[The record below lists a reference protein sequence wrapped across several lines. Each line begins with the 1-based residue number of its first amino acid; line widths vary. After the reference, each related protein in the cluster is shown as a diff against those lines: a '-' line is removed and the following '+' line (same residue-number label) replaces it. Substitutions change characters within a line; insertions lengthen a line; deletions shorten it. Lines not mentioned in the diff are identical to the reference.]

1 MRSPWPRYPL
11 ARLLKLACV
20 LTSLTA
26 PIARASE
33 PSPAD
38 SATATVTP
46 ATLARPQQPI
56 ASADSARAVSSVD
69 SARTSPALLPRPAA
83 PKQPLG
89 MVDTVIA
96 LPTVHV
102 QADRTRESVRDA
114 ATIVRIERGHVAR
127 FQPST
132 VADALLSTPG
142 VELVRV
148 GPWASNVSMR
158 GLGGERVLV
167 LVDGVRLQTGRGHGA
182 QLGLIPVDRIESVEV
197 MPGAGGVQFGSD
209 ALAGVVRMSTGR
221 ALLGERGFSASLTG
235 RSGGPGN
242 EHSGYSALRYKS
254 PRIGAELS
262 GAFGALGALV
272 TPTGR
277 EPNSSYREDDFAARV
292 EADVAGSTLV
302 LDHARHAARDVM
314 LPGFNT
320 DAGNSALYPLQSRD
334 ATRLDWQLGRAGLR
348 PQLRM
353 LAVEQRYHTGFVEQV
368 RDSQFIRGRYVAD
381 KLTRAD
387 DRVGVRALALY
398 PTVAWGRTSLF
409 AELRRETTAGPRFTD
424 ITVVNTTSGEVTSS
438 TRSVGESV
446 PDARRMVWGAGAF
459 TGLEWKGFHFETGGR
474 YDHVRAQAD
483 STPESFTS
491 RLDVTDQRL
500 SYEAGLSRSWGAF
513 TPYAR
518 IASGFRAPN
527 LEERYYNDELHAG
540 MRLFGNPDLRAER
553 SRNVD
558 LGVRVSEWAPG
569 HISRAR
575 LSVYRSRI
583 DDLVALVYLGQLYR
597 IPRFQLRNLR
607 NATLDGI
614 EGEIGTSVG
623 GVRAEVSASFP
634 RGRDL
639 STGAA
644 IASLGAAHVTTDLVF
659 PLRQVLPN
667 GSLTTRARWTDATSG
682 GDVLARH
689 AHWTGTVELAAV
701 HGSTRFAFVVQ
712 NVTNTLYREPL
723 GFVDEAG
730 RKVMFAVRH
739 ELQWAGR

>member
-1 MRSPWPRYPL
+1 MRSSSPRYPL

-20 LTSLTA
+20 LTSL
-26 PIARASE
+26 IASIAQASD
-33 PSPAD
+33 PAVTD
-38 SATATVTP
+38 SAAVAP
-46 ATLARPQQPI
+46 ANPAKPAQPG
-56 ASADSARAVSSVD
+56 ASADSVRATPAVD
-69 SARTSPALLPRPAA
+69 SMRTEPAPLPRPAA
-83 PKQPLG
+83 PKHALG
-89 MVDTVIA
+89 MTDTVIA

-102 QADRTRESVRDA
+102 QGDRTREIVRDA
-114 ATIVRIERGHVAR
+114 ATIVRIERGRVAR

-132 VADALLSTPG
+132 VADAILSAPG

-148 GPWASNVSMR
+148 GPWASNVSLR

-209 ALAGVVRMSTGR
+209 ALAGVVRMSTGHT
-221 ALLGERGFSASLTG
+221 LLGRRGFAASLTG
-235 RSGGPGN
+235 RSGGPGD
-242 EHSGYSALRYKS
+242 ERSGYSALRFKS
-254 PRIGAELS
+254 PRIGAEVS
-262 GAFGALGALV
+262 GAFGGIDALV

-292 EADVAGSTLV
+292 EADLAGSTLV
-302 LDHARHAARDVM
+302 VDHARHAARDVM

-320 DAGNSALYPLQSRD
+320 DAGNSALYPLQSRE
-334 ATRLDWQLGRAGLR
+334 ATRLDWQLGGAGLR

-368 RDSQFIRGRYVAD
+368 RDSQFVRGRYVAD

-398 PTVAWGRTSLF
+398 PTVTWGRTSLF
-409 AELRRETTAGPRFTD
+409 AELRRESTEGPRFTD
-424 ITVVNTTSGEVTSS
+424 ITVVNTTSGAVTSA

-446 PDARRMVWGAGAF
+446 PDARRRVWGVGAF

-474 YDHVRAQAD
+474 YDQVRAQAD

-491 RLDVTDQRL
+491 RLDVRDQHL

-527 LEERYYNDELHAG
+527 LEERYYNDALHAG

-558 LGVRVSEWAPG
+558 LGVRVSEWANG
-569 HISRAR
+569 RISRAR

-583 DDLVALVYLGQLYR
+583 DDLVSLVYLGQLYR
-597 IPRFQLRNLR
+597 IPRFQLQNVR
-607 NATLDGI
+607 NAALDGI
-614 EGEIGTSVG
+614 EGELGTRLG
-623 GVRAEVSASFP
+623 GARAEVSVSFP

-639 STGAA
+639 HTGAA
-644 IASLGAAHVTTDLVF
+644 IAGLGSAHVTTDLVF
-659 PLRQVLPN
+659 PLRHVLPN

-689 AHWTGTVELAAV
+689 AHWTGTVELAAI
-701 HGSTRFAFVVQ
+701 HHSTRFAFVVQ
-712 NVTNTLYREPL
+712 NITNTLYREPL